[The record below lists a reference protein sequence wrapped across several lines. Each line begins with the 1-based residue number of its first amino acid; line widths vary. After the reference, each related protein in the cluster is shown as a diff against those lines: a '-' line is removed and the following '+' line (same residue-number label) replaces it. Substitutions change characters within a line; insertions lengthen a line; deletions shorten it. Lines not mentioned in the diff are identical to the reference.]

1 MLNYPLEL
9 GFKIATVGT
18 RVRVVDAAG
27 RQVAY
32 LRKKKFRLKE
42 DVRVYEDENQ
52 SRLRFR
58 LMADRIV
65 DFGASYAVSGSAG
78 RPLGAVRQRGVRSL
92 WKSTY
97 EVSHPS
103 GKVIGVI
110 HEENPFVKVLD
121 SLAEALPF
129 ADALDGLFFNP
140 AYLVD
145 LGGETVL
152 RMKKERS
159 VFESRFRLDKL
170 GDFSEEEEDLLLASL
185 MMVLLLERDRG

>member
-32 LRKKKFRLKE
+32 LRRKKFRLKE

-58 LMADRIV
+58 LMADRVV
-65 DFGASYAVSGSAG
+65 DFGASYAVSGPAG
-78 RPLGAVRQRGVRSL
+78 RPLGAVRQRGARSL
-92 WKSTY
+92 WKRTY

-129 ADALDGLFFNP
+129 ADALGGLFFNP

-170 GDFSEEEEDLLLASL
+170 GDLSEEEEDLLLASL
-185 MMVLLLERDRG
+185 RRVLLLERDRG